1 MSTEEKQQSN
11 SYNQIAKATG
21 IFGGV
26 QVFNVMLSI
35 VRSKIVAVLLG
46 TSGVG
51 IMGLFTATTGMI
63 ASITNL
69 GISFSAVRKISE
81 AASSGNQSIISR
93 TIITLRRWVNF
104 TGIIGALFSLILAQ
118 QLSLWTF
125 GNTDYTWAF
134 VWLSI
139 TLCFQALSGGQLA
152 LLQGLRKIKKLA
164 KANVMGSFLGLF
176 ISLPLYYSFGVRGIV
191 PSLILTAGLSLV
203 LSWYF
208 TRKVEVE
215 KVNISLK
222 ESFAEGMDMVKL
234 GSVMM
239 ITGFA
244 TTGVMYL
251 VRIYI
256 SRTGGVTQVGLYS
269 AAWAI
274 INGYVGMVF
283 TAMGTDYFP
292 RLSAINHDNSQLK
305 KLVNEQA
312 EIAILILGPLI
323 VLLMAGLPLV
333 IRILLTAKFLPIM
346 GLVEWALI
354 GILFKAVSW
363 AIAFIILAKGDS
375 KIFFVSEL
383 VSSTIVL
390 ITNIV
395 LYHFYQLEGLG
406 FAFLLSYILYLTL
419 VFVIAKVR
427 YGFSFSAPFIKL
439 FLIHSFLTI
448 GTFAVVWQS
457 GFPKGYFLG
466 AILFAASTLYSFY
479 EVKKR
484 IDLGAL
490 LNRLKRK

>member
-222 ESFAEGMDMVKL
+222 
-234 GSVMM
+234 
-239 ITGFA
+239 
-244 TTGVMYL
+244 
-251 VRIYI
+251 
-256 SRTGGVTQVGLYS
+256 
-269 AAWAI
+269 
-274 INGYVGMVF
+274 
-283 TAMGTDYFP
+283 
-292 RLSAINHDNSQLK
+292 
-305 KLVNEQA
+305 
-312 EIAILILGPLI
+312 
-323 VLLMAGLPLV
+323 
-333 IRILLTAKFLPIM
+333 
-346 GLVEWALI
+346 
-354 GILFKAVSW
+354 
-363 AIAFIILAKGDS
+363 
-375 KIFFVSEL
+375 
-383 VSSTIVL
+383 
-390 ITNIV
+390 
-395 LYHFYQLEGLG
+395 
-406 FAFLLSYILYLTL
+406 
-419 VFVIAKVR
+419 
-427 YGFSFSAPFIKL
+427 
-439 FLIHSFLTI
+439 
-448 GTFAVVWQS
+448 
-457 GFPKGYFLG
+457 
-466 AILFAASTLYSFY
+466 
-479 EVKKR
+479 
-484 IDLGAL
+484 
-490 LNRLKRK
+490 